1 MEVPFVC
8 RDGKGDEVGISLH
21 LTTWVDKDIDGE
33 GVGVATLKKHL
44 GKDAVDQ
51 RVVLVPSME

>member
-1 MEVPFVC
+1 M
-8 RDGKGDEVGISLH
+8 GISLH